1 MSKGLTIIDKDYS
14 RWVEDLSVRYRQSQ
28 IKAAVRVNRELLKY
42 YWELGRDIEEMHVE
56 ERWGQSVIKNLSV
69 DLQLKNPNSTG
80 LSRTN
85 IYYAKKFYLLYSQYL
100 KVVPQVEG
108 QLEDGKAQQTVKDS
122 SEIVPQSVGQL
133 EEMLFSI
140 PWGHHRYLIDRYGTE
155 PAKAFFYVKKTMQ
168 EGWSRDVLLNF
179 MDSGLYEREGKALTN
194 FTRTLPDET
203 SDLAQELTKDPY
215 NFAFTGITK
224 PYNEQILKDA
234 LLANI
239 SQFLLELGTGFAYI
253 GKEYRLQ
260 IGQKEKFIDLLF
272 YNLNLSCYV
281 VIEVKIGEFDFHD
294 LGQLS
299 GYVVAC
305 NHILKKE
312 GRDNPTIGLLIC
324 RQKDSMLAQY
334 ALEGSNLPL
343 GISEYDLEK
352 LYPEKVEGTIPTIEE
367 IEARL
372 GENLNG
378 EQSEL

>member
-1 MSKGLTIIDKDYS
+1 MSKGLTIIDKDYT

-100 KVVPQVEG
+100 KVVPQVVG
-108 QLEDGKAQQTVKDS
+108 QLEKSKAQQAVKDS
-122 SEIVPQSVGQL
+122 SEIVPHPVGQL

-155 PAKAFFYVKKTMQ
+155 PVKAFFYVKKTMQ

-179 MDSGLYEREGKALTN
+179 MDSDLYEREGKALTN

-281 VIEVKIGEFDFHD
+281 VIEVKIGEFDFQD

-305 NHILKKE
+305 NHILRKE

>member
-1 MSKGLTIIDKDYS
+1 MSKGLTIIDKDYN

-69 DLQLKNPNSTG
+69 DLQLMNPNSTG

-100 KVVPQVEG
+100 KIVPQVVG
-108 QLEDGKAQQTVKDS
+108 QLENCKAQQTVKDS
-122 SEIVPQSVGQL
+122 SEIVPQAVGQL

-168 EGWSRDVLLNF
+168 EGWSRDVLLNL
-179 MDSGLYEREGKALTN
+179 MDSDLYEREGKALTN

-224 PYNEQILKDA
+224 PYNEQLLKDA

-281 VIEVKIGEFDFHD
+281 VIEVKIGEFDFQD

-305 NHILKKE
+305 NHILRKE

-378 EQSEL
+378 EQNEL

>member
-1 MSKGLTIIDKDYS
+1 MSKGLTIIDKDYTQ
-14 RWVEDLSVRYRQSQ
+14 WVEDLSVRYRQSQ

-100 KVVPQVEG
+100 KVVPQVVG
-108 QLEDGKAQQTVKDS
+108 QLENGKAQQTVKDS
-122 SEIVPQSVGQL
+122 SEIVPQPVGQL
-133 EEMLFSI
+133 KEMLFSI

-281 VIEVKIGEFDFHD
+281 VIEVKIGEFDFQD

-305 NHILKKE
+305 NHILRKE

-372 GENLNG
+372 GENLNE

>member
-1 MSKGLTIIDKDYS
+1 MSKGLTIIDKDYTQ
-14 RWVEDLSVRYRQSQ
+14 WVEDLSVRYRQSQ

-100 KVVPQVEG
+100 KVVPQAVG
-108 QLEDGKAQQTVKDS
+108 QLEDGNAPQVTEDS
-122 SEIVPQSVGQL
+122 SEVVPQVVGQL

-155 PAKAFFYVKKTMQ
+155 PEKAFFYVKKTMK

-194 FTRTLPDET
+194 FTRTLPDEA

-239 SQFLLELGTGFAYI
+239 SQFLLELGTGFAYV

-272 YNLNLSCYV
+272 YNINLSCYV
-281 VIEVKIGEFDFHD
+281 VIEVKIGEFDFQD

-324 RQKDSMLAQY
+324 RQKDSLLAQY

-343 GISEYDLEK
+343 GISEYELSK
-352 LYPEKVEGTIPTIEE
+352 LYPEKVDGTIPTIEE
-367 IEARL
+367 IEAKL
-372 GENLNG
+372 GNKDKG
-378 EQSEL
+378 

>member
-1 MSKGLTIIDKDYS
+1 MSKGLTIIDKDYTQ
-14 RWVEDLSVRYRQSQ
+14 WVEDLSVRYRQSQ
-28 IKAAVRVNRELLKY
+28 TKAAVRVNRELLKY

-100 KVVPQVEG
+100 KVVPQAVG
-108 QLEDGKAQQTVKDS
+108 QLEDENAPQVTEDS
-122 SEIVPQSVGQL
+122 SEVVPQVVGQL

-155 PAKAFFYVKKTMQ
+155 PEKAFFYVKKTMK

-194 FTRTLPDET
+194 FTRTLPDEA

-239 SQFLLELGTGFAYI
+239 SQFLLELGTGFAYV

-272 YNLNLSCYV
+272 YNINLSCYV
-281 VIEVKIGEFDFHD
+281 VIEVKIGEFDFQD

-324 RQKDSMLAQY
+324 RQKDSLLAQY

-343 GISEYDLEK
+343 GISEYELSK
-352 LYPEKVEGTIPTIEE
+352 LYPEKVDGTIPTIEE
-367 IEARL
+367 IEAKL
-372 GENLNG
+372 GNKDK
-378 EQSEL
+378 S

>member
-1 MSKGLTIIDKDYS
+1 MSKGLTIIDKDYT
-14 RWVEDLSVRYRQSQ
+14 RWVEDLSVRYRRSQ
-28 IKAAVRVNRELLKY
+28 VKAAVKVNREMLKY

-100 KVVPQVEG
+100 KVVPQLVG
-108 QLEDGKAQQTVKDS
+108 QLDDENAPQSVEDAYGV
-122 SEIVPQSVGQL
+122 IPQSVGQL

-140 PWGHHRYLIDRYGTE
+140 PWGHHRYLMDRYGTE
-155 PAKAFFYVKKTMQ
+155 PAKALFYVRKTME
-168 EGWSRDVLLNF
+168 EGWSRDVLLNL
-179 MDSGLYEREGKALTN
+179 MDTDLYEREGKALTN
-194 FTRTLPDET
+194 FIRTLPDET

-215 NFAFTGITK
+215 NFAFTGIAR
-224 PYNEQILKDA
+224 PYNERILKDA
-234 LLANI
+234 LLDNI
-239 SQFLLELGTGFAYI
+239 SQFLLELGTGFAYV

-272 YNLNLSCYV
+272 YNLKLSCYV
-281 VIEVKIGEFDFHD
+281 VIEVKIGEFDFQD

-324 RQKDSMLAQY
+324 RQKDSLLAQY

-343 GISEYDLEK
+343 GISEYELSK

-367 IEARL
+367 LEAKL
-372 GENLNG
+372 GNENNK
-378 EQSEL
+378 

>member
-1 MSKGLTIIDKDYS
+1 MSKGLTIIDKDYTQ
-14 RWVEDLSVRYRQSQ
+14 WVEDLSVRYRQSQ
-28 IKAAVRVNRELLKY
+28 TKAAVRVNRELLKY

-100 KVVPQVEG
+100 KVVPQAVG
-108 QLEDGKAQQTVKDS
+108 QLEDENAPQVTEDS
-122 SEIVPQSVGQL
+122 SEVVPQVVGQL

-155 PAKAFFYVKKTMQ
+155 PEKAFFYVKKTMK

-194 FTRTLPDET
+194 FTRTLPDEA

-239 SQFLLELGTGFAYI
+239 SQFLLELGTGFAYV

-272 YNLNLSCYV
+272 YNINLSCYV
-281 VIEVKIGEFDFHD
+281 VIEVKIGEFDFQD

-324 RQKDSMLAQY
+324 RQKDSLLAQY

-343 GISEYDLEK
+343 GISEYELSK
-352 LYPEKVEGTIPTIEE
+352 LYPEKVDGTIPTIEE
-367 IEARL
+367 IEAKL
-372 GENLNG
+372 GNKDKRKI
-378 EQSEL
+378 

>member
-1 MSKGLTIIDKDYS
+1 MSKGLTIIDKDYT

-100 KVVPQVEG
+100 KVVPQVVG
-108 QLEDGKAQQTVKDS
+108 QLEKSKAQQAVKDS
-122 SEIVPQSVGQL
+122 SEIVPHPVGQL

-155 PAKAFFYVKKTMQ
+155 PVKAFFYVKKTMQ

-179 MDSGLYEREGKALTN
+179 MDSDLYEREGKALTN

-215 NFAFTGITK
+215 NFAFTGITN

-281 VIEVKIGEFDFHD
+281 VIEVKIGEFDFQD

-305 NHILKKE
+305 NHILRKE

>member
-1 MSKGLTIIDKDYS
+1 MSKNLTIIDKDYIH
-14 RWVEDLSVRYRQSQ
+14 WVEELSVRYRQSQ

-100 KVVPQVEG
+100 KIVPQVVG
-108 QLEDGKAQQTVKDS
+108 QLEDGNASQSVEDS
-122 SEIVPQSVGQL
+122 PGVVPQSVGQL

-140 PWGHHRYLIDRYGTE
+140 PWGHHRYLIDKYGTE
-155 PAKAFFYVKKTMQ
+155 PEKAFFYVKKTMK

-179 MDSGLYEREGKALTN
+179 MDAGLYEREGKALTN

-215 NFAFTGITK
+215 NFAFAGITQ

-234 LLANI
+234 LLANM
-239 SQFLLELGTGFAYI
+239 SQFLLELGTGFAYV

-260 IGQKEKFIDLLF
+260 IGKKEKFIDLLF

-281 VIEVKIGEFDFHD
+281 VIEVKIGEFDFQD

-324 RQKDSMLAQY
+324 RQKDSLLAQY

-343 GISEYDLEK
+343 GISEYELSK

-372 GENLNG
+372 GNEDKK
-378 EQSEL
+378 

>member
-1 MSKGLTIIDKDYS
+1 MSKGLTIIDKDYTQ
-14 RWVEDLSVRYRQSQ
+14 WVEDLSVRYRQSQ

-100 KVVPQVEG
+100 KVVPQVVG
-108 QLEDGKAQQTVKDS
+108 QLEKSKAQQAVKDS
-122 SEIVPQSVGQL
+122 SEIVPQPVGQL

-155 PAKAFFYVKKTMQ
+155 PVKAFFYVKKTMQ

-179 MDSGLYEREGKALTN
+179 MDSDLYEREGKALTN

-239 SQFLLELGTGFAYI
+239 SQFLLELDTGFAYI

-260 IGQKEKFIDLLF
+260 IGQKEKVIDLLF

-281 VIEVKIGEFDFHD
+281 VIEVKIGEFDFQD

-305 NHILKKE
+305 NHILRKE

-367 IEARL
+367 IETRL
-372 GENLNG
+372 GNIE
-378 EQSEL
+378 SEKTH

>member
-1 MSKGLTIIDKDYS
+1 MRVAGLDILQVMEVVHARLGQAGRVDALVQPADGVQLVSVEKG
-14 RWVEDLSVRYRQSQ
+14 
-28 IKAAVRVNRELLKY
+28 
-42 YWELGRDIEEMHVE
+42 
-56 ERWGQSVIKNLSV
+56 
-69 DLQLKNPNSTG
+69 
-80 LSRTN
+80 
-85 IYYAKKFYLLYSQYL
+85 
-100 KVVPQVEG
+100 
-108 QLEDGKAQQTVKDS
+108 
-122 SEIVPQSVGQL
+122 
-133 EEMLFSI
+133 
-140 PWGHHRYLIDRYGTE
+140 
-155 PAKAFFYVKKTMQ
+155 AFT
-168 EGWSRDVLLNF
+168 S
-179 MDSGLYEREGKALTN
+179 ALPET
-194 FTRTLPDET
+194 T

-215 NFAFTGITK
+215 NFAFTGITQ
-224 PYNEQILKDA
+224 PYNEHILKDA

-239 SQFLLELGTGFAYI
+239 SQFLLELGTGCAYI

-281 VIEVKIGEFDFHD
+281 VIEVKIGEFDFQD

-305 NHILKKE
+305 NHILRKE

-343 GISEYDLEK
+343 GISEYELSK
-352 LYPEKVEGTIPTIEE
+352 LYPEKVEGTIPTVEE

-378 EQSEL
+378 EQT

>member
-1 MSKGLTIIDKDYS
+1 MSKGLTIIDKDYTQ
-14 RWVEDLSVRYRQSQ
+14 WVEDLSVRYRQSQ
-28 IKAAVRVNRELLKY
+28 TKAAVRVNRELLKY

-100 KVVPQVEG
+100 KVVPQAVG
-108 QLEDGKAQQTVKDS
+108 QLEDGNAPQVTEDS
-122 SEIVPQSVGQL
+122 SEVVPQVVGQL

-155 PAKAFFYVKKTMQ
+155 PEKAFFYVKKTMK

-194 FTRTLPDET
+194 FTRTLPDEA

-239 SQFLLELGTGFAYI
+239 SQFLLELGTGFAYV

-272 YNLNLSCYV
+272 YNINLSCYV
-281 VIEVKIGEFDFHD
+281 VIEVKIGEFDFQD

-324 RQKDSMLAQY
+324 RQKDSLLAQY

-343 GISEYDLEK
+343 GISEYELSK
-352 LYPEKVEGTIPTIEE
+352 LYPEKVDGTIPTIEE
-367 IEARL
+367 IEAKL
-372 GENLNG
+372 GNKDK
-378 EQSEL
+378 S

>member
-1 MSKGLTIIDKDYS
+1 MSKELTIIDKDYI
-14 RWVEDLSVRYRQSQ
+14 RWVEDLSVHYRQSQ

-42 YWELGRDIEEMHVE
+42 YWELGRDIEEMRVE
-56 ERWGQSVIKNLSV
+56 ERWGEKVIKNLSV
-69 DLQLKNPNSTG
+69 DLQRKNLNATG

-100 KVVPQVEG
+100 KVVPQ
-108 QLEDGKAQQTVKDS
+108 
-122 SEIVPQSVGQL
+122 PVGQL

-140 PWGHHRYLIDRYGTE
+140 PWGHHRYLMDRYSKE
-155 PAKAFFYVKKTMQ
+155 PAKALFYVRKTME
-168 EGWSRDVLLNF
+168 EGWSRETLLNF
-179 MDSGLYEREGKALTN
+179 MDNGLYEREGKALTN
-194 FTRTLPDET
+194 FTRTLPETT

-215 NFAFTGITK
+215 NFAFTGITQ
-224 PYNEQILKDA
+224 PYNEHILKDA

-281 VIEVKIGEFDFHD
+281 VIEVKIGEFDFQD

-305 NHILKKE
+305 NHILRKE

-343 GISEYDLEK
+343 GISEYELSK
-352 LYPEKVEGTIPTIEE
+352 LYPEKVEGTMPTIEE

-372 GENLNG
+372 GENLDG
-378 EQSEL
+378 KQTEL

>member
-1 MSKGLTIIDKDYS
+1 MSKGLTIIDKDYTQ
-14 RWVEDLSVRYRQSQ
+14 WVEDLSVRYRQSQ

-100 KVVPQVEG
+100 KVVPQAVG
-108 QLEDGKAQQTVKDS
+108 QLEDGNAPQVTEDS
-122 SEIVPQSVGQL
+122 SEVVPQVVGQL

-155 PAKAFFYVKKTMQ
+155 PEKAFFYVKKTMK

-194 FTRTLPDET
+194 FTRTLPDEA

-239 SQFLLELGTGFAYI
+239 SHFLLELGTGFAYV

-272 YNLNLSCYV
+272 YNINLSCYV
-281 VIEVKIGEFDFHD
+281 VIEVKIGEFDFQD

-324 RQKDSMLAQY
+324 RQKDSLLAQY

-343 GISEYDLEK
+343 GISEYELSK
-352 LYPEKVEGTIPTIEE
+352 LYPEKVDGTIPTIEE
-367 IEARL
+367 IEAKL
-372 GENLNG
+372 GDNTVKR
-378 EQSEL
+378 